1 MAPGAS
7 TWDHASDKDL
17 LLTIIDA
24 GGPGAAKWAQIC
36 DKMTSKGYTFTK
48 EACR

>member
-1 MAPGAS
+1 MAPGS
-7 TWDHASDKDL
+7 IWDHAADKDL

-24 GGPGAAKWAQIC
+24 GGPGAAKWEIVSSTMQG
-36 DKMTSKGYTFTK
+36 KGYTFTK